1 MKRPEYVATVVSAYR
16 HAADNYIAT
25 GKTGVTTEDM
35 NELYT
40 IFNRKFTRGY
50 ILGEKGIDIMN
61 SEKPNNRGLYIGKVV
76 DFNKKRKRLKIKLE
90 NTLKK
95 GDGINLG
102 GGTIGRIIKG
112 NEISEIG
119 FAGETIELD
128 FVGEARKNQ
137 DVFKT
142 SDNSLIERVKS
153 TFESDKELVKTPVYM
168 RFKAYIGEKPVLEI
182 SDTEGNS
189 VLVEGEKEAEK
200 AMKVAL
206 SEEKA
211 KSQLEKLGN
220 TPYELENI
228 ELDIGEEVSIPV
240 SMINKM
246 RREAIEKL
254 SDAREV
260 VKGRSLKDKEIDYSI
275 EDKRPEYLEEEPRIR
290 VKVKNLEQ
298 LKAVADLEI
307 DTIYYENLYDFAE
320 AKKIAA
326 ENNKKIVYSAPRIM
340 RNPDYKV
347 FDKIIDEITAI
358 KNCDKSFFE
367 YRGSGVPKEIR
378 WFFH

>member
-1 MKRPEYVATVVSAYR
+1 MHGALCVCYSGQCLMSSMIGNRSGNRGRCAQPCRQKYELIDVETGETVNTNVEYLLSPRDLNTIEEIGEVIDAGVLSLKIEGRMKRPEYVATVVSAYR

-25 GKTGVTTEDM
+25 GKTGVTTE
-35 NELYT
+35 
-40 IFNRKFTRGY
+40 KFTRGY

-102 GGTIGRIIKG
+102 GVTIGRIIKG

-142 SDNSLIERVKS
+142 SDNSLIERVKA

-189 VLVEGEKEAEK
+189 VLVEAEK
-200 AMKVAL
+200 
-206 SEEKA
+206 
-211 KSQLEKLGN
+211 
-220 TPYELENI
+220 
-228 ELDIGEEVSIPV
+228 
-240 SMINKM
+240 
-246 RREAIEKL
+246 
-254 SDAREV
+254 
-260 VKGRSLKDKEIDYSI
+260 
-275 EDKRPEYLEEEPRIR
+275 
-290 VKVKNLEQ
+290 
-298 LKAVADLEI
+298 
-307 DTIYYENLYDFAE
+307 
-320 AKKIAA
+320 
-326 ENNKKIVYSAPRIM
+326 
-340 RNPDYKV
+340 
-347 FDKIIDEITAI
+347 
-358 KNCDKSFFE
+358 
-367 YRGSGVPKEIR
+367 
-378 WFFH
+378 

>member
-1 MKRPEYVATVVSAYR
+1 
-16 HAADNYIAT
+16 
-25 GKTGVTTEDM
+25 
-35 NELYT
+35 
-40 IFNRKFTRGY
+40 
-50 ILGEKGIDIMN
+50 
-61 SEKPNNRGLYIGKVV
+61 
-76 DFNKKRKRLKIKLE
+76 
-90 NTLKK
+90 
-95 GDGINLG
+95 
-102 GGTIGRIIKG
+102 
-112 NEISEIG
+112 
-119 FAGETIELD
+119 
-128 FVGEARKNQ
+128 
-137 DVFKT
+137 
-142 SDNSLIERVKS
+142 
-153 TFESDKELVKTPVYM
+153 M
-168 RFKAYIGEKPVLEI
+168 RFNAYIGEKPVLEI

-228 ELDIGEEVSIPV
+228 ELDIGEDVSIPV

-254 SDAREV
+254 SDSREV

-298 LKAVADLEI
+298 LKAVVDLEI

-320 AKKIAA
+320 AKKIAT

-347 FDKIIDEITAI
+347 FDKIIDEITEEDSVLAASWGEI
-358 KNCDKSFFE
+358 KFFT
-367 YRGSGVPKEIR
+367 KK
-378 WFFH
+378 